1 MNKIHQN
8 TIVFAITSTFL
19 HKGFKTCQRD
29 AQKNSDHK
37 GNNNPK
43 AIAHGHH

>member
-19 HKGFKTCQRD
+19 RKGFKTFQRD
-29 AQKNSDHK
+29 TQKNSDPK
-37 GNNNPK
+37 SNNNPK
-43 AIAHGHH
+43 TITHGHH